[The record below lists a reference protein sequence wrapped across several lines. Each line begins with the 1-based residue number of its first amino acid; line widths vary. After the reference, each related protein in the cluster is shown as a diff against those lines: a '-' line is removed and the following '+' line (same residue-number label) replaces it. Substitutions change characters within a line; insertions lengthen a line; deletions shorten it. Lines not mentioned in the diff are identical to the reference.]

1 MSDFTLIT
9 GTIRVES
16 CSETMEII
24 EQLRVLVEGMDERD
38 IICTKVTEE
47 EAEEEGY
54 ESDTL
59 VEVAVNIYG
68 YTPATR
74 AQEIDDKIRELG
86 PYAVEVGRFATGWAC
101 DHDYFFV
108 GIEEQVAWVESR
120 DALEHILSIAPK
132 LEEGDAGT
140 ALQAVLRQS
149 RMPAFKKTYFAAS
162 GIICPFCDS
171 ADIQSGALEVDG
183 MIAWAEVE
191 CVACKHIWQ
200 DVWTMIDI
208 TEVRDADGHDVVSE
222 PDARLAARRRRARAD
237 PGKEVV

>member
-1 MSDFTLIT
+1 MSDFTLAT
-9 GTIRVES
+9 GRIRVES

-120 DALEHILSIAPK
+120 DALECIRRLALK
-132 LEEGDAGT
+132 LGEDDAAA
-140 ALQAVLRQS
+140 ALEAVTRQS
-149 RMPAFKKTYFAAS
+149 KMPSFKREYFRSS
-162 GIICPFCDS
+162 GNACPFCS
-171 ADIQSGALEVDG
+171 SRDIEAGVLESDG
-183 MIAWAEVE
+183 MVAWADVE
-191 CVACKHIWQ
+191 CIACKHTWQ
-200 DVWTMIDI
+200 DVWTMIDM
-208 TEVRDADGHDVVSE
+208 TEVRDADGHDVISA
-222 PDARLAARRRRARAD
+222 PT
-237 PGKEVV
+237 G